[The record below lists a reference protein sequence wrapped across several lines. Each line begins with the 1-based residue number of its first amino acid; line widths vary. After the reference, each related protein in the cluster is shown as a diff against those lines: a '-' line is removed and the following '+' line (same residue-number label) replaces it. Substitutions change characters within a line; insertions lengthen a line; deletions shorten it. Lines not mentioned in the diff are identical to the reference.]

1 MKPQINLLIKKAA
14 PSFSRKL
21 LLSALAVT
29 FIAASA
35 FANSEESNLKAASS
49 LKNEFSNAKNIEWKI
64 TPAYTKASFTW
75 NEQQLEVF
83 YNETGETI
91 AVSRN
96 ISEANLPLK
105 AQQYLQKRYAD
116 HDITETIEYTD
127 EKGEVCYYVSL
138 QKKGNR
144 QIFRVTTQGDLTIFR
159 P

>member
-1 MKPQINLLIKKAA
+1 MKPQINLLIKKTAS
-14 PSFSRKL
+14 SFSKKL

-29 FIAASA
+29 FITAGA
-35 FANSEESNLKAASS
+35 FASSEESNLKAASS

-75 NEQQLEVF
+75 NEQQLQVF

-96 ISEANLPLK
+96 ISTANLPLK
-105 AQQYLQKRYAD
+105 TQQYLQKKYAD

-144 QIFRVTTQGDLTIFR
+144 QIFRVSTQGDLTIFR